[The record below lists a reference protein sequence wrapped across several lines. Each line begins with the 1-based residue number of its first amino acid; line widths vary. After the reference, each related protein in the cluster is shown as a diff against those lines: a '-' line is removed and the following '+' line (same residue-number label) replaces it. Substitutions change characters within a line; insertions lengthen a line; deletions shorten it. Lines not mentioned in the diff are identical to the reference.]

1 MKRDSSKLFIMAGS
15 LLGVVL
21 LTAAVIYSYGGQNA
35 ASRRSARL
43 PAPSPQIIRQL
54 LSQSTRLFEEMR
66 YQDTERSLK
75 RILNLDRDNI
85 TAQRM
90 LGNVYYMAGRYYDAS
105 NVFRAILARYP
116 KDPVARNNLGQSMV
130 RMQWYE
136 AGIRE
141 LLAARAI
148 DANLPGIDLNLS
160 MAYKELGDDG
170 TAAYYLSL
178 AEADA
183 KRRNH
188 PAGGT
193 AAEPAPAQEPDHE

>member
-21 LTAAVIYSYGGQNA
+21 LTAAVIYNGGQNA
-35 ASRRSARL
+35 ASRRSAGL
-43 PAPSPQIIRQL
+43 PAPSPHIIRQL
-54 LSQSTRLFEEMR
+54 LSQSTRLFEEKR
-66 YQDTERSLK
+66 YPEAERSLK